1 LNARKAAAATQSTS
15 QQFTETPAP
24 PQSPAEATPPQH
36 ESDPALSEKVE
47 QLEQKVMDLTIMN
60 AGKDLLIGELRK
72 ERVDFINRIENS
84 GRLIGRLKT
93 QLLRLT
99 SGRQTDGNVIG
110 SPAPDTSTSLP
121 VSNVSPNASLSDI
134 DDDLYEQPQELFAAE
149 Q

>member
-1 LNARKAAAATQSTS
+1 
-15 QQFTETPAP
+15 
-24 PQSPAEATPPQH
+24 
-36 ESDPALSEKVE
+36 
-47 QLEQKVMDLTIMN
+47 MDLTIMN

-110 SPAPDTSTSLP
+110 SPAPDTSTSPP